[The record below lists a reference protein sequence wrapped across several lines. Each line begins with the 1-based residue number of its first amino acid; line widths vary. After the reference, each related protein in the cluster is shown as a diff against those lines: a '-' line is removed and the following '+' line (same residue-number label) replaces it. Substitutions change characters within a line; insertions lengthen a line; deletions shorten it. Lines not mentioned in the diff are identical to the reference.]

1 MVERE
6 ILSGVNS
13 IDGNAVI
20 QSLSERPGDPRFNCL
35 PDLIDAVRK
44 GIMENTTYGSA
55 GGDST
60 VIVLAFVAN
69 LLEIDRNLDP
79 RASRHLKK
87 AVEALGVA
95 RLALGRKAKGEA
107 ACIALSRT
115 ESQIL
120 AVSDKLRRYLPAPR
134 GRRKHS
140 AFRMTVWIIAHLY
153 ERQTGQPPAVPSY
166 NDDTGVYGGPFLEF
180 AKPQLSKPPFIG
192 LPYWPAYP
200 SALDRAIARAIAEG
214 NPIEG

>member
-1 MVERE
+1 MTGTPTSTRSATRWSAGPRTWLASSPRRSRVASCGFAQERHDMVERE

-20 QSLSERPGDPRFNCL
+20 QSLSERPGDPRFNYL

-79 RASRHLKK
+79 RASRHRKK
-87 AVEALGVA
+87 AVEALRVA
-95 RLALGRKAKGEA
+95 RLALGCKAKGEA
-107 ACIALSRT
+107 ACIALSRA

-120 AVSDKLRRYLPAPR
+120 AVSDKLRRYL
-134 GRRKHS
+134 
-140 AFRMTVWIIAHLY
+140 
-153 ERQTGQPPAVPSY
+153 
-166 NDDTGVYGGPFLEF
+166 
-180 AKPQLSKPPFIG
+180 
-192 LPYWPAYP
+192 
-200 SALDRAIARAIAEG
+200 
-214 NPIEG
+214 